1 MSSKQQ
7 THSQIDPRLVGF
19 PIKVVK
25 GTAVV
30 TLVATADMAA
40 DQHNLVH
47 GGFVFGLADYAAML
61 AINHPN
67 VVLGAAQVR
76 FLKPVVVGDA
86 LAATAKRG
94 EDEGK
99 KQFVE
104 VEVKCGDELVFT
116 GTFTCFSPEK
126 HVLEGRAESAS

>member
-1 MSSKQQ
+1 M
-7 THSQIDPRLVGF
+7 VGV
-19 PIKVVK
+19 PIRIAK
-25 GTAVV
+25 GVAVV

-40 DQHNLVH
+40 DASNLVH

-67 VVLGAAQVR
+67 VVLGAASVR

-94 EDEGK
+94 GDEGK
-99 KQFVE
+99 KQLVE
-104 VEVKCGDELVFT
+104 VEVKCGDDLVFT

-126 HVLEGRAESAS
+126 HVLDGRAS